1 MMPMDDPATT
11 SRHWYC
17 RAKAVEILDELATVE
32 PFRRELYMA
41 AALFQAI
48 EQYEHGLEAIVNEYH
63 RIACDALA
71 TKLPEPFVLPL
82 EVKP

>member
-1 MMPMDDPATT
+1 
-11 SRHWYC
+11 
-17 RAKAVEILDELATVE
+17 
-32 PFRRELYMA
+32 MA